1 MKADYCLKSRA
12 LFTGESEEPVEGCVL
27 VRGDRILDVVPIG
40 MEDEYIDENT
50 QVLDY
55 GNKLVM
61 PGFIDAHTH
70 FFSGAVAASEHVCTE
85 IADSTSE
92 EECARMIY
100 EFSKAHPGEKR
111 IRGRGWFITNWGDAP
126 LPTKAS
132 LDALLPDIPVYLQA
146 ADAHSY
152 WLNSAALEECG
163 IRGDM
168 QVSSGYIGKLGN
180 GELSGMLV
188 EMEACEPADRM
199 YQSFTADEMEKI
211 YLNFFKKAAK
221 AGVTSMSEM
230 LPGEYDEEQFEKY
243 RVIRELEKQ
252 GRLSLRLHFYTKL
265 YDTADFSEAL
275 RWKKCLDT
283 DFMKI
288 SGVKGFVDGVAETY
302 TGLLLE
308 PYTDRKETCG
318 INVPVKPQDEL
329 NVSVIA
335 ANKAGLPVRIHCI
348 ADGSVRMAL
357 DAFEKSAEVNG
368 RWTVNTIE
376 HIENI
381 HPDDIGR
388 FKELGV
394 IPSMQPIHMILDA
407 DGKIH
412 RIGAERIK
420 YEWPL
425 KTLLDSCGELALGTD
440 YPVVDLNP
448 LDNIYAAVTRNFFD
462 GRPATH
468 NGWEKLSVGGTLR
481 AYTSGAARAYSREN
495 EIGLLKKGMFA
506 DIIALDRNLFHI
518 PDKDILDTRV
528 EMTMVG
534 GKILLSE

>member
-1 MKADYCLKSRA
+1 
-12 LFTGESEEPVEGCVL
+12 
-27 VRGDRILDVVPIG
+27 
-40 MEDEYIDENT
+40 
-50 QVLDY
+50 
-55 GNKLVM
+55 
-61 PGFIDAHTH
+61 
-70 FFSGAVAASEHVCTE
+70 
-85 IADSTSE
+85 
-92 EECARMIY
+92 
-100 EFSKAHPGEKR
+100 
-111 IRGRGWFITNWGDAP
+111 
-126 LPTKAS
+126 
-132 LDALLPDIPVYLQA
+132 
-146 ADAHSY
+146 
-152 WLNSAALEECG
+152 
-163 IRGDM
+163 
-168 QVSSGYIGKLGN
+168 
-180 GELSGMLV
+180 
-188 EMEACEPADRM
+188 M

-211 YLNFFKKAAK
+211 YLNFFKKAAE

-230 LPGEYDEEQFEKY
+230 LPGEYDEKQFEKY
-243 RVIRELEKQ
+243 RVIRELENQ
-252 GRLSLRLHFYTKL
+252 GRVSLRLHFYTKL
-265 YDTADFSEAL
+265 YDTTDFSEAL

-308 PYTDRKETCG
+308 PYTDREDTCG

-368 RWTVNTIE
+368 RGTVNTIE

-440 YPVVDLNP
+440 YPVVDINP
-448 LDNIYAAVTRNFFD
+448 FDNIYAAVTRNFFD
-462 GRPATH
+462 GRPGRPIT
-468 NGWEKLSVGGTLR
+468 
-481 AYTSGAARAYSREN
+481 
-495 EIGLLKKGMFA
+495 
-506 DIIALDRNLFHI
+506 
-518 PDKDILDTRV
+518 
-528 EMTMVG
+528 G
-534 GKILLSE
+534 GKNFLWARHSGPTLPALPEPTAGK